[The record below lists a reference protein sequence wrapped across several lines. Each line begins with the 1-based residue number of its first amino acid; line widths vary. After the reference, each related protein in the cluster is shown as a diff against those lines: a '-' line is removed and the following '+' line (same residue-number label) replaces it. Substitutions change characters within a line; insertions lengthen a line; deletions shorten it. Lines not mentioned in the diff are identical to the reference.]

1 MRFRLALR
9 VLLVLCLVLVIRSIP
24 VRAQAPLEVNP
35 KDLPRFPAVEPKD
48 ALGTFQ
54 VRPGFHLELVASEPN
69 VASPI
74 AVCFDENGRM
84 FVLEMRDYS
93 EDRDVTPH
101 LGRVRMLEDV
111 DGDGVYEKATIFADD
126 LAWPTALIWAN
137 GGLFVLATP
146 DLLRFEDHDG
156 DGKADK
162 RQLIYTGFQS
172 EAKALNVQGLP
183 NSFQWGPDSK
193 IHLQVPSTGASRIV
207 PKAIAQQASP
217 PRTGDFFFNPRD
229 YSNASVEAGGGQYG
243 MSYDNEGRRYTCN
256 NSDHLRTYLYDSR
269 LTGYMPGLPSPLVS
283 IAADGPAAEVFR
295 ISPDEPWRVIRTR
308 WRVSGRV
315 KGIVEGGGRVSGYF
329 TGATGT
335 TIYRG
340 DAYPPEYVGDAFIGD
355 AGGNLVHHK
364 RLRADGV
371 SLIGERPAD
380 EKNIEFAASR
390 DTWFRPVNFANA
402 PDGTLY
408 IIDMY
413 REVIEHPHSIPEE
426 IKKLLDLTSGRDR
439 GRIWR
444 IAPDE
449 FKLKPPPKLGAAT
462 NEELIK
468 TLGHPNGWH
477 RDTATR
483 LLVERAYLL
492 PRTVFVARPDGGGSR
507 LLNDEEAKAML
518 AAPFPIMDYIAAQGT
533 PPLGRLHGLR
543 ALEGM
548 EKVPPALLRQLAT
561 DPYPPVRELCV
572 RLAATMTQPSPE
584 LLVAMARLAEDP
596 EPRVRLQLA
605 ISLDGI
611 GRIHAGDPSEAPLAM
626 ARLAQRDAG
635 DRFISAVILGSRI
648 AQRPNEGRNHLF
660 FESILDA
667 GTPATRELRRRYA
680 KDRGADPRAI
690 GTQKA
695 IVEFADRQKAD
706 PSMLPLLASL
716 AEGLAEQGKK
726 LAAQLEPATAERIGA
741 SARQALG
748 DATANLET
756 RVAAA
761 RLLDPAANPDDAALL
776 HKLLTGKEAPE
787 LQRTALDQLKPN
799 PPQDALPLAGELLA
813 GWKGY
818 APAFRSAVLR
828 FSLERPG
835 RAQLLLQEVKAGR
848 IGAAEISTADAA
860 QLQQSKDAAVAA
872 LAKELLPKPSTATRE
887 EVIKQFEPALA
898 LAGDKAK
905 GKELYTQRC
914 ATCHRFKGEG
924 SAFGPDL
931 ESVVTG
937 GKEKILTHF
946 IDPNREVAPQFAA
959 YSVEMKD
966 GGTMAGIVASETPTQ
981 VILREP
987 LGKET
992 TLAREK
998 IARLQTTGRSPMP
1011 EGLEAG
1017 LTAADV
1023 AGLLEFFTGR

>member
-1 MRFRLALR
+1 LLLIESLAT
-9 VLLVLCLVLVIRSIP
+9 P
-24 VRAQAPLEVNP
+24 ARAQAPLVVDP
-35 KDLPRFPAVEPKD
+35 KELPRFPAVETKD
-48 ALGTFQ
+48 AAATFQ
-54 VRPGFHLELVASEPN
+54 VRPGFHVELAAGEPL

-93 EDRDVTPH
+93 EDREVTPH
-101 LGRVRMLEDV
+101 LGRVRMLEDTN
-111 DGDGVYEKATIFADD
+111 GDGRYDKATIFADD
-126 LAWPTALIWAN
+126 LPWPTALIWAN

-146 DLLRFEDHDG
+146 DLYRFEDHDG
-156 DGKADK
+156 DGRAEK
-162 RQLIYTGFQS
+162 REIIFTGFQS

-183 NSFQWGPDSK
+183 NSLQWGPDNQ
-193 IHLQVPSTGASRIV
+193 IHLQVPTSGASRIRRPGEKDAPAV
-207 PKAIAQQASP
+207 
-217 PRTGDFFFNPRD
+217 TGDFFFDPRT
-229 YSNASVEAGGGQYG
+229 YKWGMEAGGGQYG

-256 NSDHLRTYLYDSR
+256 NSDHLRTYIYDSR
-269 LTGYMPGLPSPLVS
+269 LTENLTGLPSPLVS

-329 TGATGT
+329 TGATGV

-340 DAYPPEYVGDAFIGD
+340 DAFPPEYLGDAFIGD

-390 DTWFRPVNFANA
+390 DTWFRPVDFANA

-408 IIDMY
+408 IVDMY

-426 IKKLLDLTSGRDR
+426 IKKLIDLTSGRDR

-444 IAPDE
+444 LAPDG
-449 FKLKPPPKLGAAT
+449 FKPKPPPRLGSAT
-462 NEELIK
+462 TEELIK

-483 LLVERAYLL
+483 LLWERQDPNALALL
-492 PRTVFVARPDGGGSR
+492 QQTLRSSPSSLARLHALRVLAHEGGFGAVDHR
-507 LLNDEEAKAML
+507 GQIEIGDLL
-518 AAPFPIMDYIAAQGT
+518 AALEDKDPAVLELAVSILINMAPTYSKTNALWVQMRLIA
-533 PPLGRLHGLR
+533 R
-543 ALEGM
+543 A
-548 EKVPPALLRQLAT
+548 
-561 DPYPPVRELCV
+561 
-572 RLAATMTQPSPE
+572 AA
-584 LLVAMARLAEDP
+584 
-596 EPRVRLQLA
+596 PRVRLQLA
-605 ISLDGI
+605 LAFAQASDPEAQIGLHELVRLDPGDRLISAAALGSRLIRYDARKLLPGTKPAASAI
-611 GRIHAGDPSEAPLAM
+611 PGLGLAEPETPPTP
-626 ARLAQRDAG
+626 AWTSFILRLAQ
-635 DRFISAVILGSRI
+635 AV
-648 AQRPNEGRNHLF
+648 
-660 FESILDA
+660 
-667 GTPATRELRRRYA
+667 
-680 KDRGADPRAI
+680 GADPAAEMDGSRA
-690 GTQKA
+690 A
-695 IVEFADRQKAD
+695 LVEYATERIPQ
-706 PSMLPLLASL
+706 LPLLAAV
-716 AEGLAEQGKK
+716 AEGMASRGKQLASLFSPESAAKVDASVRTT
-726 LAAQLEPATAERIGA
+726 LANAGATVPERI
-741 SARQALG
+741 
-748 DATANLET
+748 
-756 RVAAA
+756 AAA
-761 RLLDPAANPDDAALL
+761 RLLTPQAHPADLALL
-776 HKLLTGKEAPE
+776 TDLLKASNPPE
-787 LQRTALDQLKPN
+787 LQRAALDQLN
-799 PPQDALPLAGELLA
+799 PRPPEDALPLTQLLLA
-813 GWKGY
+813 GWKGF
-818 APAFRSAVLR
+818 APAFRNEVLR
-828 FSLERPG
+828 FMVARPA
-835 RAQLLLQEVKAGR
+835 RAQALLQEIKAGH
-848 IGAAEISTADAA
+848 IAAADISTADAA
-860 QLQQSKDAAVAA
+860 QLQQSKDATVAA

-887 EVIKQFEPALA
+887 EVIKQFEPALV

-905 GKELYTQRC
+905 GKEVYTQRC

-924 SAFGPDL
+924 NAFGPDL

-959 YSVEMKD
+959 YTVELKD
-966 GGTMAGIVASETPTQ
+966 GATLAGIVASETPNQ

-1017 LTAADV
+1017 LSSADV
-1023 AGLLEFFTGR
+1023 AGLLEFLTGR